1 MCPSK
6 TTSAYWFESDQH
18 YEQHREAFNQSYGG
32 ARSALASERAFTASI
47 REGEVVSS
55 RMADAPT
62 EEKIDEST
70 GKFLRPRSDIAHFE
84 MLAYLS
90 RANCISTAGSRQS
103 ANLDRGGNGRPAEP
117 ARASGVSERDCSH

>member
-6 TTSAYWFESDQH
+6 TTSAYRFESDQH

-32 ARSALASERAFTASI
+32 ARSALASERAFKASI
-47 REGEVVSS
+47 LEGEVVSS

-62 EEKIDEST
+62 EEKIDKST

-117 ARASGVSERDCSH
+117 ARASGMSERDCSH

>member
-6 TTSAYWFESDQH
+6 TKFGYRFESDQH

-32 ARSALASERAFTASI
+32 ARSALASERAFKASI
-47 REGEVVSS
+47 LEGEVVSS

-62 EEKIDEST
+62 EEKIDEPT

-84 MLAYLS
+84 LLVHLS
-90 RANCISTAGSRQS
+90 RAN
-103 ANLDRGGNGRPAEP
+103 
-117 ARASGVSERDCSH
+117 